1 MTIAKAP
8 FGRTGHLS
16 SRTLFGAAA
25 LGNVSQSDADRAL
38 DLLLEY
44 GVNHIDTAASY
55 GDSELR
61 IGPWMKHHRANFFL
75 ATKTGLRTYREAREQ
90 FLHSLDRLQVDSV
103 DLIQLHYLVGEDE
116 WEVAMG
122 PGGALEYLIEAREQG
137 LTRFIGVTGHDVA
150 ITRMHQ
156 RSLERFDFDSVL
168 LPYNYVMM
176 QNPEYAAGF
185 EEVMRM
191 CAARNTAVQTI
202 KSITR
207 RPYSGGTRTH
217 GTWYEPLTE
226 QADIDLAVHWVLG
239 REGVFLNTA
248 GDLNLLPKVLD
259 AARRFEARPSDD
271 AMRDLIA
278 RQEMAP
284 LFV

>member
-61 IGPWMKHHRANFFL
+61 IGPWMKHHRADFFL
-75 ATKTGLRTYREAREQ
+75 ATKTGLRTYSEAREQ

-176 QNPEYAAGF
+176 QNPVYAEGF
-185 EEVMRM
+185 EEVIRL

-207 RPYSGGTRTH
+207 RPYGGGVRSH

-226 QADIDLAVHWVLG
+226 QSDIDLAVHWVLG

-278 RQEMAP
+278 RQDMTP